1 MKFKNFFTVF
11 LIFAIPLFAFF
22 VLASKDESVAQKAQ
36 TQSQPH
42 IVKFSSAMCLDCKS
56 LNATLKKIYPKYS
69 DKILLTEIQVEN
81 NDDYTNEQIKK
92 YGISLVPTTIFI
104 DKDGNKVDKIEGD
117 IEAQEL
123 EEMMK
128 ELINE

>member
-1 MKFKNFFTVF
+1 MSGIITNTATKSFKK
-11 LIFAIPLFAFF
+11 IFAKI
-22 VLASKDESVAQKAQ
+22 
-36 TQSQPH
+36 
-42 IVKFSSAMCLDCKS
+42 
-56 LNATLKKIYPKYS
+56 ATENNIELIDAHTFKTEGYAAYRLKKIYPKYS